1 MNCPLDRLYHSEHT
15 WLLKVNND
23 EALIGITF
31 FAQDT
36 LGDIVEVNCPTT
48 GSYISIGAPCGT
60 LESRKAVT
68 DIISPVNGVVVEI
81 NKMLANEPYLV
92 NDDCYGDGW
101 IARIKLANP
110 LEATGLLK
118 PDAYKNKVTG
128 YILG

>member
-1 MNCPLDRLYHSEHT
+1 MNCPLDRLYHGEHT
-15 WLLKVNND
+15 WLLLINSD

-68 DIISPVNGVVVEI
+68 DIISPANGVVVEI
-81 NKMLANEPYLV
+81 NHTLADNPYLV

-101 IARIKLANP
+101 IAKIKLANP
-110 LEATGLLK
+110 LEATCLMK
-118 PDAYKNKVTG
+118 SDAYKKKVCG
-128 YILG
+128 YISG